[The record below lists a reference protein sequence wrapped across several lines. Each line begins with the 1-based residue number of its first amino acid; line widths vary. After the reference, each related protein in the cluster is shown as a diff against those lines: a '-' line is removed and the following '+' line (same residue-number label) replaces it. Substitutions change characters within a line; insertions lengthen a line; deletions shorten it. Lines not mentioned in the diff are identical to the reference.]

1 MTDIATEFLD
11 HYLADETKSRFAV
24 MIEGP
29 WGAGKTW
36 FVKRYL
42 NARAAAR
49 KKADPL
55 NGDGY
60 VYISLY
66 GKSSRAEVA
75 AALFTAAHPILA
87 GKWVQGGLGVLGRLA
102 NTATRGQAVKATDAA
117 ALQAA
122 VTELRGKVIVF
133 DDVERCEMPP
143 AELFGY
149 LNDFVEGQQLKVLL
163 IANEI
168 ELSAKYK
175 VDYKSQKEKVVGKTL
190 EVKADASAAYR
201 ALASQLG
208 NPVARK
214 AAQDNEAGALIVFHA
229 SGTNNIR
236 SIRAALDDFARVV
249 SAADSRLA
257 ESETGLQ
264 MLLLYMLA
272 TTIESRAGKLEFHVT

>member
-24 MIEGP
+24 MVEGP

-42 NARAAAR
+42 AARAAAR

-55 NGDGY
+55 NHDGY
-60 VYISLY
+60 VYVSLY
-66 GKSSRAEVA
+66 GKTSRAEIA

-87 GKWVQGGLGVLGRLA
+87 GKWIQGGVGALGRLA
-102 NTATRGQAVKATDAA
+102 NMATRGQAVKATDAA

-122 VTELRGKVIVF
+122 VTELSGKVIVF
-133 DDVERCEMPP
+133 DDVERCEMPQ

-149 LNDFVEGQQLKVLL
+149 INDFVEGQQLKVLL
-163 IANEI
+163 IANEA
-168 ELSAKYK
+168 ELNIRYK
-175 VDYKSQKEKVVGKTL
+175 DHYKDQKEKVVGKTL
-190 EVKADASAAYR
+190 EVKADAGAAYR

-214 AAQDNEAGALIVFHA
+214 AA
-229 SGTNNIR
+229 
-236 SIRAALDDFARVV
+236 
-249 SAADSRLA
+249 
-257 ESETGLQ
+257 
-264 MLLLYMLA
+264 
-272 TTIESRAGKLEFHVT
+272 